1 MLPTL
6 GQQCSQVRSGN
17 REPPEVFVEAFALLF
32 KLVENL
38 LKPLL
43 VSIAQD
49 TSFLTPISSK
59 WQQTI
64 AAERG
69 GFEPPTPG
77 LLT

>member
-6 GQQCSQVRSGN
+6 GQQCPQVSSGN

-38 LKPLL
+38 LKPLP

-49 TSFLTPISSK
+49 TSFLTPISK
-59 WQQTI
+59 WQQMI

-69 GFEPPTPG
+69 GFEPPTPR
-77 LLT
+77 LLA